1 MGFTGP
7 FKGVIYRMDFLSVVV
22 NGISMG
28 AIYGLIALGLTL
40 IFGIMKIINFAH
52 GALLMLSM
60 MIAYWAWK
68 YTGIDPYV
76 LIIII
81 APVMFVV
88 GYTIERFFIKPVL
101 DAQKDVREPIAVLLL
116 TAALA
121 IVLENLALMIFGAD
135 YVMAKTAVTDAT
147 LVLGGVTLSAARF
160 YALILALLM
169 SGGFYMFLQYTELGR
184 KLRSCGQDRNT
195 ASLMG
200 IDVPKTYAIAFG
212 IGTALLAVAALVL
225 LPFYYVHPTVGAVF
239 MTKAFIVVVLGGLGS
254 VPGALL
260 GGIIIGLIES
270 VGAQYMTATLTTV
283 IVYAVF
289 LLILFIKPS
298 GLFGSR
304 LEW

>member
-1 MGFTGP
+1 MMY
-7 FKGVIYRMDFLSVVV
+7 KMESLSVIV

-60 MIAYWAWK
+60 MLSYWAWK
-68 YTGIDPYV
+68 FTGINPYL
-76 LIIII
+76 LIVII
-81 APVMFVV
+81 APLMFIV
-88 GYTIERFFIKPVL
+88 GYVTERFFIKPVL

-121 IVLENLALMIFGAD
+121 IVLENLSLMVFGGD
-135 YVMAKTAVTDAT
+135 YVMAKTTVTDAT
-147 LVLGGVTLSAARF
+147 LVFGGVTLSAARF
-160 YALILALLM
+160 YALLIAVVV
-169 SGGFYMFLQYTELGR
+169 SGGFYLFLQYTELGR

-200 IDVPKTYAIAFG
+200 INVPNTYAIAFG
-212 IGTALLAVAALVL
+212 IGTALLAVAAITL
-225 LPFYYVHPTVGAVF
+225 LPFYYVHPTVGGVF

-270 VGAQYMTATLTTV
+270 IGAQYMTATLTTV
-283 IVYAVF
+283 IVYAIF